1 MGGSYDNMTQSARL
15 SNCESEACASL
26 SDSGTTEKSKL
37 EKTWQN
43 WAKLEQKCSFA
54 PVS

>member
-1 MGGSYDNMTQSARL
+1 MVAKLEQK
-15 SNCESEACASL
+15 CH
-26 SDSGTTEKSKL
+26 TTEKSKL

-54 PVS
+54 PVL